1 MFCFDAFIVLF
12 CQIVKM
18 SGYPEHGPLCQ
29 RDGHQG
35 RDVSMGEAQGPEAG
49 GGLEAGNGK

>member
-1 MFCFDAFIVLF
+1 
-12 CQIVKM
+12 M

-35 RDVSMGEAQGPEAG
+35 RDVSLGEAQGPEAG